1 MKQFLFIIAALIT
14 ATATA
19 NAEDTDFWS
28 MSYTYEAEGKYQ
40 AAAALI
46 EKNLNKSAD
55 KEFALIRYAWLNYLL
70 GNYDDSISNYQKA
83 IAINPDS
90 IDAKLG
96 ITLPLLASQK
106 YSKTKRYAKQVLEVS
121 PWNYTAHMKIILCEQ
136 AQKRWATLKSHTQ
149 ALIKHYPTDT
159 TLQVFLARAYA
170 NLDEGDNAVKTYKK
184 VLIRYPG
191 HYEALNY
198 INQ

>member
-1 MKQFLFIIAALIT
+1 MKKAILFIFTAIIFNNAYAA
-14 ATATA
+14 
-19 NAEDTDFWS
+19 NSDFWS
-28 MSYTYEAEGKYQ
+28 ESYKYEAEGKYQ
-40 AAAALI
+40 EAAAII
-46 EKNLNKSAD
+46 EKNLNKSGD

-96 ITLPLLASQK
+96 ITIPLLAKQSYTK
-106 YSKTKRYAKQVLEVS
+106 AKRYAKQVLEVS
-121 PWNYTAHMKIILCEQ
+121 PWNYTAHMKIMLCEQ
-136 AQKRWATLKSHTQ
+136 GQKRWATLKNHAYSL
-149 ALIKHYPTDT
+149 AKHYPTDT
-159 TLQVFLARAYA
+159 TIFVFLARAHA
-170 NLDEGDNAVKTYKK
+170 NLGEGSEAIDAYKK